1 MDIVIRKAA
10 KDDAT
15 KLYVLNE
22 LFNGQGSTTLE
33 RLTESIVNNQQEIV
47 FIAEDDNE
55 AIGFICGQIFKS
67 MCYDTYYG
75 EISELFIK
83 EEYRR
88 QGIAGKL
95 INRIEEEFIRNN
107 IYSFQL
113 FTGAENRIAHAFYE
127 SMGYIKSE
135 ERMYRKRV

>member
-1 MDIVIRKAA
+1 MDIVIRKAV
-10 KDDAT
+10 KEDAA
-15 KLYVLNE
+15 KLYILNE

-33 RLTESIVNNQQEIV
+33 KLTDSIINNQQEIV
-47 FIAEDDNE
+47 FVAADDNE
-55 AIGFICGQIFKS
+55 PVGFICGQVFKS
-67 MCYDTYYG
+67 MCYSTYYG

-88 QGIAGKL
+88 KGIAGRL

-113 FTGAENRIAHAFYE
+113 FTGAANKSAQAFYE
-127 SMGYIKSE
+127 TKGYKKSE
-135 ERMYRKRV
+135 EWMYRKRV